1 MSSISFNTIPGS
13 GLVGPIFAFETN
25 SGGQFTSNSRLII
38 FGHKTAAGIATA
50 NVPYPIS
57 SQNDADI
64 YFGAGSMLR
73 ETFRII
79 RQNAPVQDI
88 WAVAVPDTGTAPVWT
103 VTLANIANSTSTAT
117 IEIQGE
123 QISVTATASDTPT
136 TIAVDLA
143 ALINAYYDPL
153 TNTMLPVTATAVGAV
168 LTLTA
173 RHASAIMA
181 DVDIYFPSL
190 RGTNLLAQTGVAT
203 LVNTVAA
210 SGVPSLAAAYAA
222 LGSDPA
228 DFVVSPWADSAS
240 LAMGT
245 TWANDVSGRWSWLSQ
260 TYGHV
265 WACNSGNFAAQTTL
279 GLTLNDRHETV
290 IGRITGGANGQAHP
304 SWLWAGGICGA
315 VCSWLSDCT
324 NGNVSRNQTGI
335 VVQGLKPPRD
345 RSVWPQYAARNSL
358 LQSGISTWT
367 VDAAH
372 NVCIDKIVTT
382 YRTGSSGQP
391 DSVFRDIQSV
401 YQASGALQYIR
412 AQLAQDCGQ
421 KAFAQTNPGSLGSIV
436 TPADIKAS
444 FIHAVTQLE
453 KNGVLTNSSATAQLI
468 QIKQDTTNPD
478 RVNVF
483 LPLERVSPLDVLAT
497 NATFYQLLAA

>member
-1 MSSISFNTIPGS
+1 MSGISFNTIPGS
-13 GLVGPIFAFETN
+13 GLVGPIFAFEVN
-25 SGGQFTSNSRLII
+25 SGGQFTESSRLVL

-57 SQNDADI
+57 SQGDADT
-64 YFGAGSMLR
+64 YFGGGSMLR
-73 ETFRII
+73 EMFRIA

-88 WAVAVPDTGTAPVWT
+88 WAVAVPDTGTAPVTT
-103 VTLANIANSTSTAT
+103 VTLANIANSTAPCV

-123 QISVTATASDTPT
+123 QISVTATASDTPS
-136 TIAVDLA
+136 TIAADLA
-143 ALINAYYDPL
+143 ALINAYYNPL
-153 TNTMLPVTATAVGAV
+153 TNAMLPVTASASAGVV
-168 LTLTA
+168 TLTG
-173 RHASAIMA
+173 RHASAIMGEI
-181 DVDIYFPSL
+181 DIYFPSL
-190 RGTNLLAQTGVAT
+190 KGTNLLAQSGVAT
-203 LVNTVAA
+203 VAVTTAA
-210 SGVPSLAAAYAA
+210 SGAPSLAAAFAA

-228 DFVVSPWADSAS
+228 DFVVSPWTDSAS
-240 LAMGT
+240 LATGT
-245 TWANDVSGRWSWLSQ
+245 TWANDTSGRWSWFSQ

-265 WACNSGNFAAQTTL
+265 WTCNSGNYAAQTTL
-279 GLTLNDRHETV
+279 GLGLNDRHETV

-304 SWLWAGGICGA
+304 SWLWAAGICGA
-315 VCSWLSDCT
+315 VCSWLSDFT
-324 NGNVSRNQTGI
+324 TGNVSRNQTGI
-335 VVQGLKPPRD
+335 IVQGLKPPRD
-345 RSVWPQYAARNSL
+345 RTVWPQYAARNSL

-382 YRTGSSGQP
+382 YRTGASGQP

-401 YQASGALQYIR
+401 YQAQWSLQYIR
-412 AQLAQDCGQ
+412 AQIAQDCGQ

-468 QIKQDTTNPD
+468 QVQQDTTNPD

-497 NATFYQLLAA
+497 NATFYSLLAA